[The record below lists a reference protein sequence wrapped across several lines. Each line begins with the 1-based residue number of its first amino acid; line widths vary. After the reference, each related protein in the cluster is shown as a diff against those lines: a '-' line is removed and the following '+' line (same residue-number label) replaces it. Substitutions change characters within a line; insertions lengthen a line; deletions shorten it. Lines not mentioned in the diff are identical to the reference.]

1 MLVAEE
7 YTDDVDW
14 ITTNDPAG
22 LLKGTR
28 VLTLQNHVNLSNL
41 TTIRSLNAGALTARA
56 WETLCAAVQGTAL
69 TRAVLPIRAGGNP
82 ATPDLAAWVD
92 EDLPR
97 MRRGA
102 ERC

>member
-7 YTDDVDW
+7 YTDDVA
-14 ITTNDPAG
+14 ISANDVAG

-41 TTIRSLNAGALTARA
+41 TTIRSLNAGVLTARA
-56 WETLCAAVQGTAL
+56 WETLRAAV
-69 TRAVLPIRAGGNP
+69 AGAISLGDAACPGGRNP
-82 ATPDLAAWVD
+82 ATPDVAASVD
-92 EDLPR
+92 QDLPR